1 MLLHAKFQLSPSL
14 SLGAM
19 GSPRVHIS
27 LFDFYCKN
35 KLRARLSSYGAF
47 HEGCG
52 GWGFGKK
59 TENFENAFLTFQTGL
74 GAVHSHVLVDG
85 EGRQSTGIQRSS

>member
-1 MLLHAKFQLSPSL
+1 MNELLYFVRRQMHTANT
-14 SLGAM
+14 
-19 GSPRVHIS
+19 H
-27 LFDFYCKN
+27 DKN